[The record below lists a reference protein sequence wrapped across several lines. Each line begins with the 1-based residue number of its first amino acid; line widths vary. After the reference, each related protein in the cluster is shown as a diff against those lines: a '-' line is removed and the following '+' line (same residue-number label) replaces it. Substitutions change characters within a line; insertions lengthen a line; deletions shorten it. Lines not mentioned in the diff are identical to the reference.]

1 MAKFTIVSIW
11 VVVIVVLDQ
20 ATKIVVD
27 RSMALHSSLPI
38 IDGIFNLTYI
48 RNTGAAFGIFAGNHE
63 AFRVPFL
70 IAVSVAAIG
79 FIGILLRRL
88 SSESTGLIT
97 ALSFILGGAVGNL
110 IDRVIYGEVIDFL
123 DVYWRN
129 YHWPA
134 FNVADS
140 FITIGVLITVYCLIK
155 AGNEDPFA
163 KR

>member
-48 RNTGAAFGIFAGNHE
+48 RNTGAAFGILAGNHE

-70 IAVSVAAIG
+70 ITVSVAAIG
-79 FIGILLRRL
+79 FIIILLRRL
-88 SSESTGLIT
+88 AADATGLIT
-97 ALSFILGGAVGNL
+97 ALSFILGGAIGNL
-110 IDRVIYGEVIDFL
+110 IDRVLFGSVTDFIQ
-123 DVYWRN
+123 VHYAGW
-129 YHWPA
+129 YFPA

-140 FITIGVLITVYCLIK
+140 AITLGVVAMLADMIGMNRHASSTV
-155 AGNEDPFA
+155 
-163 KR
+163 

>member
-27 RSMALHSSLPI
+27 RSMVLHSSLPI

-48 RNTGAAFGIFAGNHE
+48 RNTGAAFGLFSGNHE

-70 IAVSVAAIG
+70 ITVSVAAIG
-79 FIGILLRRL
+79 FIIILLRRL
-88 SSESTGLIT
+88 AADATGLIT

-123 DVYWRN
+123 DVYWRD

-140 FITIGVLITVYCLIK
+140 FITIGVLITVYYLIK
-155 AGNEDPFA
+155 AGNDDPFA